1 MNDLIDELKK
11 YFENTPRS
19 KVMEDWEKTSEYDDV
34 EPKVLINRGFDDQL
48 KNDIEQEK
56 LD

>member
-1 MNDLIDELKK
+1 MNDLIADLKE

-19 KVMEDWEKTSEYDDV
+19 KVLEDWEKTSEYDNV
-34 EPKVLINRGFDDQL
+34 EPKVLILGNFDDQP
-48 KNDIEQEK
+48 KNKIEHEK